1 MRHVQW
7 EPPLLGLLWCLK
19 PCQPVLCSSWGLLAP
34 WKLLR
39 KTWNSTWN
47 TLKIVSFSEVI
58 FGDRHSCWT
67 KRIMSVVSDPCLD
80 WKKIFKWFQIQT
92 FTIYI
97 YIHDYMYAYIW
108 FLSFFNKR
116 MFEKVRACRTWPDRI
131 HLMVPDFFDETLTNG
146 GAALLLQKQG
156 VDFVAKTFQEA
167 PRYANLIAAFVSQL
181 GRRLL
186 PDTQKNIKKRSP
198 TQP

>member
-1 MRHVQW
+1 MRHAQW

-97 YIHDYMYAYIW
+97 YIYMIICMHIFGF
-108 FLSFFNKR
+108 FLSSTKDVWKG
-116 MFEKVRACRTWPDRI
+116 EGLSDLAWPDSFDGSR
-131 HLMVPDFFDETLTNG
+131 FFWWNFDERRCCSF
-146 GAALLLQKQG
+146 AA
-156 VDFVAKTFQEA
+156 EA
-167 PRYANLIAAFVSQL
+167 RCWLR
-181 GRRLL
+181 G
-186 PDTQKNIKKRSP
+186 
-198 TQP
+198 

>member
-1 MRHVQW
+1 MRHAQW

-92 FTIYI
+92 FTINIYI
-97 YIHDYMYAYIW
+97 YMIICMHIFGF
-108 FLSFFNKR
+108 FLSSTKGCLKR
-116 MFEKVRACRTWPDRI
+116 WGPVGLGLTGFIWWFQIFLMKLWRTEVLLFCCRSKVLTSWLRHFKRRPGMRTSLQLLS
-131 HLMVPDFFDETLTNG
+131 HNLEGVCCLTH
-146 GAALLLQKQG
+146 K
-156 VDFVAKTFQEA
+156 KT
-167 PRYANLIAAFVSQL
+167 S
-181 GRRLL
+181 
-186 PDTQKNIKKRSP
+186 KS
-198 TQP
+198 